1 MENLKDQLKKFI
13 SGSHMNHDI
22 TYQHY
27 YQKGEILEFGIT
39 SRTNDEYFYLTAYN
53 GEASVRCYY
62 KLAGMEDE
70 TSIVAELSNVRDNYC
85 EMMFRALDHM
95 KVKVVVDSE
104 RRVCT
109 CLL

>member
-1 MENLKDQLKKFI
+1 MESLKDQLKKFI

-39 SRTNDEYFYLTAYN
+39 SRTNDEYFYLNAYN
-53 GEASVRCYY
+53 GESSVRGYY

-70 TSIVAELSNVRDNYC
+70 ASIVAELSNVRDDHC
-85 EMMFRALDHM
+85 EIMFRALELM
-95 KVKVVVDSE
+95 KIKVVVDSE
-104 RRVCT
+104 RRVRI